1 MSTLT
6 AKQERFALRLA
17 EGETQ
22 ADAYRHVYRAH
33 EMGSAAVWSEA
44 SRLAHNPKVAARVQ
58 ELKAEAEE
66 RRRMAALD
74 REEAI
79 LNRLEH
85 EALTART
92 DGARVKALELLG
104 KHLGMFTDRVVV
116 EPPDRTEEEI
126 EQAILMRLARLG
138 AAKSPGTLEGG
149 GSPSFSNDLQ
159 AV

>member
-1 MSTLT
+1 MNCIPTRLSSPMNTLT
-6 AKQERFALRLA
+6 RKQDSFARSIAAGLPLSKAYR
-17 EGETQ
+17 
-22 ADAYRHVYRAH
+22 DAYDATSMQPPV
-33 EMGSAAVWSEA
+33 VWSEA

-74 REEAI
+74 REKAI
-79 LNRLEH
+79 IRRLEH

-116 EPPDRTEEEI
+116 DTHERTEEEI
-126 EQAILMRLARLG
+126 ERAILGRLSRL
-138 AAKSPGTLEGG
+138 
-149 GSPSFSNDLQ
+149 DLLPPREQ
-159 AV
+159 S

>member
-1 MSTLT
+1 MASLT
-6 AKQERFALRLA
+6 AKQARFAVGLA
-17 EGETQ
+17 EGQTQ
-22 ADAYRHVYRAH
+22 AEAYRYAYSA
-33 EMGSAAVWSEA
+33 EAMGSGAVWSEA

-79 LNRLEH
+79 IRRLEH

-116 EPPDRTEEEI
+116 DTHERTEEEI
-126 EQAILMRLARLG
+126 ERAILGRLSRL
-138 AAKSPGTLEGG
+138 
-149 GSPSFSNDLQ
+149 DLLPPREQ
-159 AV
+159 S